1 MGGYRAE
8 RIAELVHRELATR
21 LQRDVKD
28 SRLEPISI
36 THVEVTR
43 DLSRANVHYLPLGG
57 GEPSDELVEALDG
70 AARQLRG
77 PIGRAL
83 KIRHAPEIVFQVDR
97 HTERAIRVTQLL
109 EQIGRELN
117 PSEPAGDDADED
129 EGDASA
135 SEDEA

>member
-1 MGGYRAE
+1 MGGFRAE

-21 LQRDVKD
+21 LVRDVKD
-28 SRLEPISI
+28 SRLEPVSI

-43 DLSRANVHYLPLGG
+43 DLSRATVHYLPLGG
-57 GEPSDELVEALDG
+57 GEPSDDLVAALDS

-83 KIRHAPEIVFQVDR
+83 QTRHAPELVFQVDR
-97 HTERAIRVTQLL
+97 HTENAIRMTQLL
-109 EQIGRELN
+109 EEIGRELN
-117 PSEPAGDDADED
+117 PPAAPEAEIED
-129 EGDASA
+129 ETG